1 MPRAQ
6 ITIAAPALN
15 PALTMLG
22 DAVGLS
28 TRELRLSP
36 TRDRTLDL
44 TPDGAEREPI
54 AVAIRYE
61 RGRDPAPR
69 VIAKG
74 TGHVAEQI
82 LAIARDHGIAVR
94 NDATLVEVL
103 AQIELDR
110 QIPVEAYVA
119 VAEVLSYIF
128 RARAQAQGG
137 ARP

>member
-1 MPRAQ
+1 MCARQIPIRA
-6 ITIAAPALN
+6 AALN
-15 PALTMLG
+15 ATLTMLG
-22 DAVGLS
+22 DAAAIS
-28 TRELRLSP
+28 TREVLLSP
-36 TRDRTLDL
+36 TREKTLDIL
-44 TPDGAEREPI
+44 PDGSEREPV

-61 RGRDPAPR
+61 RGKDPAPR

-74 TGHVAEQI
+74 TGHVAEAI
-82 LAIARDHGIAVR
+82 LAIAREHGIAVR
-94 NDATLVEVL
+94 NDAALAEVL

-128 RARAQAQGG
+128 RARQQAG